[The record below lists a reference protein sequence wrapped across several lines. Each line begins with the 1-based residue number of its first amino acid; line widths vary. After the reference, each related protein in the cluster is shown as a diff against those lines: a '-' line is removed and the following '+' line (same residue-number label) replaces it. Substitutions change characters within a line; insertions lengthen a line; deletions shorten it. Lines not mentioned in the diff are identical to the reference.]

1 MVKQSF
7 TSIEKNFE
15 SGNFVATLGLI
26 DENGKHTAEDVD
38 IKLCFE
44 GEILR
49 NMNLPIEQL
58 SALVELLSVVQSEV
72 SKWENSSAK

>member
-1 MVKQSF
+1 MVTQAF

-15 SGNFVATLGLI
+15 SGDFVATLGLT

-38 IKLCFE
+38 IKLCRK

-49 NMNLPIEQL
+49 NMCLSIKQL
-58 SALVELLSVVQSEV
+58 SALVELLPVVQSEI

>member
-1 MVKQSF
+1 MVTQAF

-15 SGNFVATLGLI
+15 SGDFVATLGLI

-38 IKLCFE
+38 IKLCHK

-49 NMNLPIEQL
+49 NMNLSIEQL
-58 SALVELLSVVQSEV
+58 SALVELLPVVQSEV